1 MGEGGRRWQCEGGGR
16 QAGQVVSSGGHGPV
30 DVVVG
35 GVRRGGRVAVV
46 VGRRRGRRMVVV
58 RGDGRGRSGD
68 WRLQLCVSL
77 VRRIVGA
84 GAHRDGL
91 DVLVCL
97 SLEDLQVSPENVSH
111 EERGPADKVLL
122 VHGTE
127 LLPRHGE
134 AGDETVDVSSA
145 AEGEL
150 PDGPGEPVGD
160 MVL

>member
-1 MGEGGRRWQCEGGGR
+1 MI
-16 QAGQVVSSGGHGPV
+16 
-30 DVVVG
+30 
-35 GVRRGGRVAVV
+35 
-46 VGRRRGRRMVVV
+46 VV
-58 RGDGRGRSGD
+58 RADWRSWSGQ
-68 WRLQLCVSL
+68 WRLQLSVSL
-77 VRRIVGA
+77 VCRIVRTA
-84 GAHRDGL
+84 ADWDWL
-91 DVLVCL
+91 DVLVSL
-97 SLEDLQVSPENVSH
+97 SLEDLKVSPENVSH

-127 LLPRHGE
+127 LLPGHGE